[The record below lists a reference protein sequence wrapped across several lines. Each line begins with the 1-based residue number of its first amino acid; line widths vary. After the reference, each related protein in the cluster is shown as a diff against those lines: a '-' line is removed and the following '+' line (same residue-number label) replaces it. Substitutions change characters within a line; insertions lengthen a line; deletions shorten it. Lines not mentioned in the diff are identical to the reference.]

1 MVPDADAEQP
11 LARRGGKKAQAQRLE
26 RKQQQRA
33 EQPFKKG
40 RPRALV
46 RRIEAQYKCA
56 EGERGGA
63 VQPRVDEAR
72 EVAPPGAGLG
82 ITVRPARGGAA
93 MGIFDAGVEIQPPRL
108 LLRLAGARGG
118 LPARE
123 REIVPGAIPAARL
136 FPLRAGQGLLRGGG
150 GQGHVHHVRPARA
163 GVYQR
168 AALGLGPRHLPAHG
182 AQAHELRAQ
191 GVGERQ
197 RAGLHLFY
205 LLQRE
210 PQRAQALDLHQR
222 VQVVLRVV
230 AVAVGGARGA
240 QQPLGFVKAYPG
252 ARQAAALLHLLD
264 VHVTASHP
272 YSKL

>member
-1 MVPDADAEQP
+1 
-11 LARRGGKKAQAQRLE
+11 
-26 RKQQQRA
+26 
-33 EQPFKKG
+33 
-40 RPRALV
+40 
-46 RRIEAQYKCA
+46 
-56 EGERGGA
+56 
-63 VQPRVDEAR
+63 
-72 EVAPPGAGLG
+72 
-82 ITVRPARGGAA
+82 

-118 LPARE
+118 LPALE
-123 REIVPGAIPAARL
+123 REVVPSGCAFRL

-163 GVYQR
+163 GVDQR

-240 QQPLGFVKAYPG
+240 QQPLGLVKAYPG

-264 VHVTASHP
+264 VHVTASTPIVSYKPPLLSSP
-272 YSKL
+272 YAPNGGSPAVSAAHFSRAHFESAAIVPHARLWYPDCGVMTCA